1 MNTNRVVAIVGR
13 PNVGKSTLFN
23 RLTRSRNALVDNQ
36 PGVTRDRIFA
46 RIEYNGFSLS
56 IIDTGG
62 FEPHKGGDHIKSR
75 IREQV
80 EMAIE
85 DANRVIFVLDAREGI
100 TPLDEEMA
108 EVLRKKGK
116 NVIVAANKID
126 TPEHE
131 PLAMEF
137 YKLGL
142 GQVCPI
148 SASHGRGINALMEE
162 VIKGLAGEKTE
173 LQEDDNR
180 IKIAIIGR
188 PNVGKSSFLNKV
200 LGEERAIVSDRPGT
214 TRDSIDTPFSFSNRK
229 YLLIDTAG
237 IRRRARVKEKIEK
250 FSIIKALNSLERSH
264 IAVIMMDATEGITEQ
279 DAHICGY
286 AFEQGK
292 GIVIAINKWD
302 LIKND
307 QYKMKLLMDAIEIRL
322 KFVSFAPKI
331 NISALTGENVMQVFD
346 RVNLVYDQMGKRI
359 KTPVI
364 NKGLREI
371 IEIHPPPIS
380 GRKRLKFYYA
390 TQVAIMPPTFVIFV
404 NNPKWVHFSYERFL
418 INQFREKF
426 GLENSPIK
434 LVFREKQKGY
444 KR

>member
-1 MNTNRVVAIVGR
+1 MGTVNTVAIVGR

-23 RLTRSRNALVDNQ
+23 RLTRSRSALVDNQ

-46 RIEYNGFSLS
+46 RIEYNGFVLS

-62 FEPHKGGDHIKSR
+62 FEPYEKNGLKNKIK
-75 IREQV
+75 EQV
-80 EMAIE
+80 EVAIDE
-85 DANRVIFVLDAREGI
+85 ADKVIFVLDAREGI

-108 EVLRKKGK
+108 RILRKKRK
-116 NVIVAANKID
+116 KVIVTANKID
-126 TPEHE
+126 APQQE

-137 YKLGL
+137 YKLGF
-142 GQVCPI
+142 GRIYPI
-148 SASHGRGINALMEE
+148 SAIHGRGIKALMEE
-162 VIKGLAGEKTE
+162 VVKGLSAEGPQIKEDEK
-173 LQEDDNR
+173 R
-180 IKIAIIGR
+180 IRLAIIGR
-188 PNVGKSSFLNKV
+188 PNVGKSSFLNRV
-200 LGEERAIVSDRPGT
+200 LGEERVIVSDKPGT
-214 TRDSIDTPFSFSNRK
+214 TRDSIDTPFSFLDRE

-237 IRRRARVKEKIEK
+237 IRRKSRVKEKIEK

-264 IAVIMMDATEGITEQ
+264 IAVIMMDATEGITDQ

-307 QYKMKLLMDAIEIRL
+307 QYKIKALMDSVERRL
-322 KFVSFAPKI
+322 KFVSFAPMI
-331 NISALTGENVMQVFD
+331 NMSALTGENVMQVFEK
-346 RVNLVYDQMGKRI
+346 VNLVYDQMGKRV

-364 NKGLREI
+364 NKGLHEI
-371 IEIHPPPIS
+371 VEIHPPPVA
-380 GRKRLKFYYA
+380 GRKRLKLYYA
-390 TQVAIMPPTFVIFV
+390 TQIDIMPPTFVLFV
-404 NNPKWVHFSYERFL
+404 NNPEWVHFSYERFL

-434 LVFREKQKGY
+434 LIFREKQRGKKG
-444 KR
+444 